1 MKPAQA
7 RLAAVLDHL
16 KIDRV
21 TPLNRGMTSALY
33 DIGDGRVLK
42 IHNGPLEPGYLP
54 SLRRLCHRLQRH
66 SLPFAVPLIHEHGA
80 VGRHLTI
87 TLSAVC
93 QARTSAASFP
103 VSQPRYGKSH

>member
-42 IHNGPLEPGYLP
+42 IHNGPLE
-54 SLRRLCHRLQRH
+54 
-66 SLPFAVPLIHEHGA
+66 HG
-80 VGRHLTI
+80 
-87 TLSAVC
+87 
-93 QARTSAASFP
+93 
-103 VSQPRYGKSH
+103 